1 MQERGDWHSIERL
14 NETDDQRLRDFGYK
28 PQFKRVLGLFADFAL
43 GYSYM
48 SPVAGFYALFAQALT
63 TGGPAFL
70 WTMPVVLL
78 GQTLTALILAESSS
92 QYPIAGG
99 VYQWARRLA
108 GPRWGFL
115 TAWMYLLGLL
125 GTIAG
130 LAAGVAPYVAPL
142 VGMDASPTFSAV
154 AGIAVI
160 VLAAIPNLIGTRF
173 VARAAEAGV
182 WSGVVGMLLCGVY
195 LLLFGRHQPLSALA
209 LGPDNMHGPSASALL
224 ASSLIGIWIFFGHE
238 ACGDLAEEVTH
249 ASRAVPRAM
258 LLTMLTGGGSA
269 LVIGFGMTLAI
280 PDMALALNG
289 QDANPADTLLRHA
302 FGSAGAN
309 FVLACLIVVVL
320 SATTSVIA
328 STSRLLF
335 SLGRDGAI
343 FGSGALQRVDVT
355 RGLPL
360 VAVAVATAVPVLL
373 VAVGILSKDAAS
385 AIISFATA
393 AIYSAFAMVVIS
405 AVVARLG
412 GWKPSGHFQLGV
424 FGWPVTLLALAFGAA
439 AIVNLCWPRPASD
452 DQSWVLVWINAISLV
467 AIMGTGVL
475 QLGRARRFDAVP
487 AGGSAAGGL

>member
-1 MQERGDWHSIERL
+1 MQERGDLGNVERFA
-14 NETDDQRLRDFGYK
+14 ESDDQRLRDFGYN
-28 PQFKRVLGLFADFAL
+28 PQFKRVLGLFADFSL

-48 SPVAGFYALFAQALT
+48 SPVAGFYALFAQALI

-78 GQTLTALILAESSS
+78 GQTLTALVLAEASS

-142 VGMDASPTFSAV
+142 IGVDATPTFSAV

-182 WSGVVGMLLCGVY
+182 WSGVIGMLLCGVY
-195 LLLFGRHQPLSALA
+195 LLLFGRQQPLSVLT
-209 LGPDNMHGPSASALL
+209 LGSDNVGSPSAAALL

-238 ACGDLAEEVTH
+238 ACGDLAEEVTD

-280 PDMALALNG
+280 PDMALALSG
-289 QDANPADTLLRHA
+289 KDASPAATLLRHA
-302 FGSAGAN
+302 FGGAGAN
-309 FVLACLIVVVL
+309 FVLVCLIVVVL
-320 SATTSVIA
+320 SATASVIA

-343 FGSGALQRVDVT
+343 FGSASLQRVDVT

-360 VAVAVATAVPVLL
+360 TAVAVATAVPILL
-373 VAVGILSKDAAS
+373 VAVGILSTDAAS

-393 AIYSAFAMVVIS
+393 AIYSAFAMVVIG
-405 AVVARLG
+405 ATVARLG
-412 GWKPSGHFQLGV
+412 GWKPSGHFRLRV
-424 FGWPVTLLALAFGAA
+424 FGWPVTILALAFGVA
-439 AIVNLCWPRPASD
+439 AITNLCWPRPASD
-452 DQSWVLVWINAISLV
+452 QQSWYLVWINIISLALILV
-467 AIMGTGVL
+467 TGLL
-475 QLGRARRFDAVP
+475 QLSFARRFDAVP
-487 AGGSAAGGL
+487 TSGSAAGGL